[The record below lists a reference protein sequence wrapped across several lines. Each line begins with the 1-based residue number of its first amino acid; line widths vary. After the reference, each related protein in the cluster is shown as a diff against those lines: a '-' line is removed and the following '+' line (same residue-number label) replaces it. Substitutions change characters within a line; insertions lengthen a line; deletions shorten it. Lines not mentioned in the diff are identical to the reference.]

1 MIKISTCQNN
11 GIEKTKDNCDALVFG
26 FREETETICYS
37 VKKIV
42 IMELYINIIK

>member
-1 MIKISTCQNN
+1 MIEISMCQNN
-11 GIEKTKDNCDALVFG
+11 GTEKTKDNCDAFAFG

-42 IMELYINIIK
+42 IVELYINIIK

>member
-11 GIEKTKDNCDALVFG
+11 RTEKTENNCGAFIFG

>member
-11 GIEKTKDNCDALVFG
+11 GTEKTKDNCDAFIFG

-37 VKKIV
+37 VKKNC
-42 IMELYINIIK
+42 YHGIIYKHN